1 MNFEE
6 NNSCYAFFE
15 ACFLYTCCP
24 IFGFCLFCEKKCCN
38 NITPH
43 DNMSVELQEIETLPS

>member
-24 IFGFCLFCEKKCCN
+24 IFGFCLFCEKKCCDN
-38 NITPH
+38 KSPH
-43 DNMSVELQEIETLPS
+43 DNVSVEL